1 VRQVKGPGGA
11 TVPVPSPEHLAAM
24 KIHAMA
30 SDPARK
36 ARELLD
42 IRHLLALPDTDRE
55 AVRDHLLRRDME
67 EEWNELSEER

>member
-1 VRQVKGPGGA
+1 
-11 TVPVPSPEHLAAM
+11 M

-36 ARELLD
+36 AQELLD

-55 AVRDHLLRRDME
+55 AVRDQLLRRDME